1 MADTSLVNNK
11 TGLMLWKTSNMWQSL
26 LRRSLRD
33 FSLTLNEFIILETLY
48 NLSNFKLNVNQVYI
62 SKSSGVDVSVVSTI
76 LKLLK
81 KKSLIIRKIDKDSR
95 NHIIDLTNDAYT
107 LLEKILPEVNIIE
120 KNFFSKLGK
129 EETNFCNS
137 LRLVLGRRIK
147 VKAERA
153 K

>member
-26 LRRSLRD
+26 LRRSLHE

-129 EETNFCNS
+129 E
-137 LRLVLGRRIK
+137 
-147 VKAERA
+147 
-153 K
+153 

>member
-1 MADTSLVNNK
+1 
-11 TGLMLWKTSNMWQSL
+11 ML
-26 LRRSLRD
+26 
-33 FSLTLNEFIILETLY
+33 
-48 NLSNFKLNVNQVYI
+48 
-62 SKSSGVDVSVVSTI
+62 SKI

-95 NHIIDLTNDAYT
+95 NHIIDLTNDANI
-107 LLEKILPEVNIIE
+107 LLEKILPEVNVIE

-129 EETNFCNS
+129 DETNFANS